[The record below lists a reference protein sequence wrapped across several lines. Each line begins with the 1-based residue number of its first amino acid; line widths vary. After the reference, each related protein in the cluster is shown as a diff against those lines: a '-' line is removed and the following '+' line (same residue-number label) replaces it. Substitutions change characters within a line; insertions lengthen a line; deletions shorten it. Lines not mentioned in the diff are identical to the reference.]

1 MWLICALAKW
11 GTDYQWWIL
20 VKSIQGRSLRGAS
33 LQDWCHGTDTANW
46 PTQSSYLEPLYLY
59 RFCWAGVCH
68 GCLIRW
74 FSQRKRKKLL
84 VSSEVADS
92 PPLFIASLLSG
103 IWTSRGNYRYI
114 KLAFLLRQFSYHLH
128 NFNLLQVFLE
138 FRKSYFYWSHLWGR
152 KYCKSSCLK
161 SSFLLQR
168 VRIIGDCIQGRSHE
182 KNTAVLLDFVQIR
195 GGVEGPAQFF
205 GHIFKRC
212 IFGQYRSLLLPKCQ
226 EFEL

>member
-103 IWTSRGNYRYI
+103 IWASRGELQIYQTGFLIIYI
-114 KLAFLLRQFSYHLH
+114 VLTFP
-128 NFNLLQVFLE
+128 QVFSE
-138 FRKSYFYWSHLWGR
+138 FRKSYLHWSHLRQR
-152 KYCKSSCLK
+152 KYCKSFYFLSQIPLFIAK
-161 SSFLLQR
+161 STDYWLLHSETWPLSE
-168 VRIIGDCIQGRSHE
+168 RIQI
-182 KNTAVLLDFVQIR
+182 NTNLY
-195 GGVEGPAQFF
+195 P
-205 GHIFKRC
+205 
-212 IFGQYRSLLLPKCQ
+212 
-226 EFEL
+226 